1 MRRWAGLSLGWLQ
14 GSFQFLESMTRRLR
28 QNRFLRRPRVN
39 DAPFADINVTHQH
52 EERLREESMALIAA
66 DPELARRLQMIEKVM
81 ALIFGYTIDHTSR
94 SEDESTMQLLG
105 IRLFNAAASGL
116 KLALS
121 GYYQTAFHQ
130 ARDIMET
137 GYLLD
142 FFRTS
147 PEQRSVWKASDR
159 KTRRKLFDPVK
170 VRIALDERDGDT
182 SKKREAEYNK
192 LSELASHATFRGFRL
207 TTRGGFGELGP
218 FVEKTNLLAWL
229 EEMVLR
235 LGPSAVMY
243 ANQFPEADAQLVN
256 FFQQVG
262 TELVQGYKRPA
273 PEDDG
278 TPPYRFMQAS
288 RIK

>member
-1 MRRWAGLSLGWLQ
+1 
-14 GSFQFLESMTRRLR
+14 
-28 QNRFLRRPRVN
+28 VN

-218 FVEKTNLLAWL
+218 FVETTNLLAWF

-243 ANQFPEADAQLVN
+243 ANQFPEADAQLVK

-278 TPPYRFMQAS
+278 RTPNRFTQAS